1 MDLSP
6 LRELPE
12 RWRSDAEVLRRCGHE
27 RTADLYDLH
36 AQQLECAV
44 RAWWTEALNL
54 QQAAEEIGLSY
65 RAIQKRV
72 ERGQVPNVGK
82 KGAPRVRRCD
92 VYDGRGPRLETGEPD
107 LAEEVLVSRL
117 TGGA

>member
-1 MDLSP
+1 MRVDPIRSLAD
-6 LRELPE
+6 
-12 RWRSDAEVLRRCGHE
+12 RWRDEAAVLRRCGHE
-27 RTADLYDLH
+27 RTADLCERH
-36 AQQLECAV
+36 AQELEGAV
-44 RAWWTEALNL
+44 RVWWAEPLGL
-54 QQAAEEIGLSY
+54 QQAAEETGLSY

-92 VYDGRGPRLETGEPD
+92 LYDGGGPRLETGEPD

-117 TGGA
+117 TGG